1 MGLLKQLDNDITLTQ
16 SETTQFITYLTNP
29 EIDVEDKVDLLTRF
43 TEKEIKQQELTY
55 VVNSLI
61 QTMYPNQPTY
71 EGSMC
76 VCGTGGDKSN
86 SFNISTTVSFVVAS
100 AGIPVIKHGN
110 RSITS
115 HSGSTDLLNEL
126 GIKTTKVSEV
136 PLQIEEQG
144 LAFISAME
152 FYPIMKYIQPVRKMI
167 SIPTIFNIVG
177 PLINPFKLTYQVLGV
192 YDPSRLYM
200 IAQTLKDL
208 GRRRAIVLHGANG
221 MDEATLSGDNEV
233 YELNENGDITHYFI
247 NAKDYGL
254 KIASNQDLQGG
265 SPKENKMITLDIL
278 SGDDKTCRRDVVLL
292 NAALAL
298 YVSEKVDTIASG
310 ISLATFLIDSGRAM
324 EQFMKMRGDI
334 CDDIK

>member
-1 MGLLKQLDNDITLTQ
+1 MRLLKQLDNNITLTQ

-29 EIDVEDKVDLLTRF
+29 EINVEDKVDLLTQF
-43 TEKEIKQQELTY
+43 TKKEIKQQELTY

-71 EGSMC
+71 EGSIC

-86 SFNISTTVSFVVAS
+86 SFNISTTVSFIVAS
-100 AGIPVIKHGN
+100 AGIPVIKH
-110 RSITS
+110 
-115 HSGSTDLLNEL
+115 GSTDLLNEL

-152 FYPIMKYIQPVRKMI
+152 SYPIMKYIQPVRKMI
-167 SIPTIFNIVG
+167 STPTIFNIVG

-221 MDEATLSGDNEV
+221 MDEATLSGNNEV

-254 KIASNQDLQGG
+254 KVASNQDLQGG

-278 SGDDKTCRRDVVLL
+278 SGDDKTCRRDVVVL

-310 ISLATFLIDSGRAM
+310 ISLATILIDSGRAM
-324 EQFMKMRGDI
+324 VQFMKMRGDI